1 MTLKTAKTAIVAAFA
16 LLCLIP
22 AAKAQ
27 NFAFGVYFDP
37 QITWLHSDN
46 NKKFDSHGALPTMC
60 VGFDAEKFF
69 ATRYSVVSGLAFN
82 IVGGKIIHMD
92 NSIIKS
98 VNSQYDLLPNAD
110 VKYRSQYLTIPLGLK
125 FRSNEIGYTTIYASV
140 GAKANIRLKG
150 FTWVDQMSVM
160 PNAEGVHPEV
170 AKEKTPEHFKG
181 FWPAFYVQAG
191 AEQSLGGSSSLQFGL
206 TYTGGLMPIVNA
218 DKANG
223 GDAKTTITA
232 HSIGL
237 RIGFIF

>member
-1 MTLKTAKTAIVAAFA
+1 MTLKTIKTSIVTAFA
-16 LLCLIP
+16 LLCLIST
-22 AAKAQ
+22 AKAQ
-27 NFAFGVYFDP
+27 SFAFGVYFDP

-46 NKKFDSHGALPTMC
+46 SKKFNSHGALMTMC

-82 IVGGKIIHMD
+82 IVGGKATHID
-92 NSIIKS
+92 ASTIKS
-98 VNSQYDLLPNAD
+98 VNNSYELLPNAD

-140 GAKANIRLKG
+140 GAKANIHLKG
-150 FTWVDQMSVM
+150 FTWVDQMSII
-160 PNAEGVHPEV
+160 PNAEGVHPELN
-170 AKEKTPEHFKG
+170 KEKSPEHFKG

-191 AEQSLGGSSSLQFGL
+191 IEQSLGGSSSLQFGL
-206 TYTGGLMPIVNA
+206 TYTGGLMPIINA